1 MLEDNGDGE
10 AEEEEE
16 EETGANRIRKT
27 SGWVTRVRIVRDK
40 DTQLGKGFGY
50 VQFRVRK
57 RPTLIA
63 LIMDTTDS
71 DDHESVDEVLAMEPT
86 KLKFAKRKL
95 R

>member
-10 AEEEEE
+10 ADEEEEE
-16 EETGANRIRKT
+16 EEEAGANRIRKT
-27 SGWVTRVRIVRDK
+27 LGWVTRVRIVRDK

-50 VQFRVRK
+50 VQFR
-57 RPTLIA
+57 
-63 LIMDTTDS
+63 
-71 DDHESVDEVLAMEPT
+71 DHESVDEVLAMEPT